1 MVEKLRQWIVD
12 NRMEFDLTLFSGDM
26 ATMPMSHSL
35 PQEEVDRFAED
46 FEQVITATAALC
58 PCMLYVPG
66 NHDPTKFF
74 TVLEEKVSI
83 TALDSPATNIHNRLI
98 RLRPD
103 LYVVGFGGSI
113 PAYKDGNQFWDGFPH
128 TTIESYTQ
136 EVQKLMTSVFANE
149 HSPLKDNDSVIL
161 MIHNGPDLSS
171 TSVAMQEPSE
181 PVNSGVPYM
190 GEFLKTADA
199 VSCLCTCTCVG
210 SFVNTF

>member
-1 MVEKLRQWIVD
+1 
-12 NRMEFDLTLFSGDM
+12 
-26 ATMPMSHSL
+26 
-35 PQEEVDRFAED
+35 
-46 FEQVITATAALC
+46 
-58 PCMLYVPG
+58 
-66 NHDPTKFF
+66 
-74 TVLEEKVSI
+74 
-83 TALDSPATNIHNRLI
+83 
-98 RLRPD
+98 
-103 LYVVGFGGSI
+103 
-113 PAYKDGNQFWDGFPH
+113 
-128 TTIESYTQ
+128 
-136 EVQKLMTSVFANE
+136 MTSVFANE